1 MESFNITRLKRIV
14 KNTLNMIDKSRE
26 AIYDIAEGARRECTK
41 LEDELKQLKIE
52 VEKIIIQG
60 EELEQQL
67 KKSRMKLAL
76 ISKNFDKYTQD
87 DIRQAYE
94 SADKIR
100 IELAVNRER
109 EKFTIVRRNDLER
122 RLKEAYG
129 TVQKAEELVNQV
141 GTVMDYLSGDLSN
154 LDIHLDDAE
163 KRKYLAMRIIKAQ
176 EEERSRV
183 AREIH
188 DGPAQVMSN
197 VVLKAEICEKLIDVD
212 LEKARAELNNL
223 KKAIRDSLMDVR
235 RIIYD
240 LRPMSLEDLGL
251 IPTLQKY
258 VEKFSSETGIDVKFY
273 CTGAD
278 KAVNDK
284 NINLTI
290 FRVVQESLNNIR
302 KHSNANIA
310 DVRVEFTPEN
320 IAVRISDKGKGFD
333 TNLLKVEKDDNSGGF
348 GIFSMRERIE
358 LMNGTMDVF
367 SKPGKGT
374 IIKVILPYAEG

>member
-1 MESFNITRLKRIV
+1 MESFDINRLKRIV
-14 KNTLNMIDKSRE
+14 KNTINMIDKSRE
-26 AIYDIAEGARRECTK
+26 AIYDIAEGARRECDR
-41 LEDELKQLKIE
+41 LEDELNQLKIE
-52 VEKIIIQG
+52 VERIIIQG

-67 KKSRMKLAL
+67 KKSRMKLAY

-87 DIRQAYE
+87 DIRDAYE

-109 EKFTIVRRNDLER
+109 EKFTIIRRNDLER

-129 TVQKAEELVNQV
+129 TVKKAEELVNQV

-154 LDIHLDDAE
+154 LDIHLEDAE
-163 KRKYLAMRIIKAQ
+163 KRKYLAIRIIRAQ

-212 LEKARAELNNL
+212 LEKARVELDNL
-223 KKAIRDSLMDVR
+223 KKAVRNSLMDVR

-258 VEKFSSETGIDVKFY
+258 VEKFSSESGIDVKFY
-273 CTGAD
+273 CIGTD
-278 KAVNDK
+278 KAIIDK

-302 KHSNANIA
+302 KHSNAKTA
-310 DVRVEFTPEN
+310 DVRVEFTHEN
-320 IAVRISDKGKGFD
+320 IALKISDKGKGFD
-333 TNLLKVEKDDNSGGF
+333 TNLLKVEKDDDSGGF
-348 GIFSMRERIE
+348 GIFSMKERIE
-358 LMNGTMDVF
+358 LLNGTIDIT
-367 SKPGKGT
+367 SKIGKGT
-374 IIKVILPYAEG
+374 TIKVILPYTAG

>member
-1 MESFNITRLKRIV
+1 MDSFDITRLKRIV

-26 AIYDIAEGARRECTK
+26 AIYDIAEGARRECSR
-41 LEDELKQLKIE
+41 LEDELKQLKSE
-52 VEKIIIQG
+52 VERIIIQG

-76 ISKNFDKYTQD
+76 ISKNFDKYGQD
-87 DIRQAYE
+87 DIRLAYE

-129 TVQKAEELVNQV
+129 TVKRAEELVNQV

-154 LDIHLDDAE
+154 LDIQLEDAE
-163 KRKYLAMRIIKAQ
+163 KRKYLAVRIIKAQ

-188 DGPAQVMSN
+188 DGPAQMMSN

-223 KKAIRDSLMDVR
+223 KKAVRNSLMDVR

-240 LRPMSLEDLGL
+240 LKPMSLEDLGL

-258 VEKFSSETGIDVKFY
+258 VEKFSSESGIDVKFY
-273 CTGAD
+273 CMGKD
-278 KAVNDK
+278 KAINDK

-302 KHSNANIA
+302 KHSYTKTA
-310 DVRVEFTPEN
+310 DVRVEFTPKN
-320 IAVRISDKGKGFD
+320 IVVRISDKGKGFD
-333 TNLLKVEKDDNSGGF
+333 TNLLKVEKDDDSGGF
-348 GIFSMRERIE
+348 GIFSMKERIE
-358 LMNGTMDVF
+358 LLNGTMEVN
-367 SKPGKGT
+367 SKLGKGT
-374 IIKVILPYAEG
+374 VIKVILPYTEG

>member
-1 MESFNITRLKRIV
+1 MDSFDITRLKRIV

-26 AIYDIAEGARRECTK
+26 AIYDIAEGARRECSR

-52 VEKIIIQG
+52 VERIIIQG

-76 ISKNFDKYTQD
+76 ISKNFDKYGQD
-87 DIRQAYE
+87 DIRLAYE

-122 RLKEAYG
+122 RLKETYG
-129 TVQKAEELVNQV
+129 TVKRAEELVNQV

-154 LDIHLDDAE
+154 LDIQLEDAE
-163 KRKYLAMRIIKAQ
+163 KRKYLAVRIIKAQ

-188 DGPAQVMSN
+188 DGPAQMMSN

-223 KKAIRDSLMDVR
+223 KKAVRNSLMDVR

-240 LRPMSLEDLGL
+240 LKPMSLEDLGL

-258 VEKFSSETGIDVKFY
+258 VEKFSSESGIDVKFY
-273 CTGAD
+273 CMGKD
-278 KAVNDK
+278 KAINDK

-302 KHSNANIA
+302 KHSYTKTA
-310 DVRVEFTPEN
+310 DVRVEFTPKN
-320 IAVRISDKGKGFD
+320 IVVRISDKGKGFD
-333 TNLLKVEKDDNSGGF
+333 TNLLKVEKDDDSGGF
-348 GIFSMRERIE
+348 GIFSMKERIE
-358 LMNGTMDVF
+358 LLNGTMEVN
-367 SKPGKGT
+367 SKLGKGT
-374 IIKVILPYAEG
+374 VIKVILPYTEG

>member
-1 MESFNITRLKRIV
+1 
-14 KNTLNMIDKSRE
+14 MIDKSRE
-26 AIYDIAEGARRECTK
+26 AIYDIAEGARRECNR
-41 LEDELKQLKIE
+41 LEYELEQLKSE
-52 VEKIIIQG
+52 VERIIIQG

-67 KKSRMKLAL
+67 KKSRMRLAA
-76 ISKNFDKYTQD
+76 ISKNFDKYGQD
-87 DIRQAYE
+87 DIRMAYE

-129 TVQKAEELVNQV
+129 TVERAEQLVNQV

-154 LDIHLDDAE
+154 LDIHLEDTE
-163 KRKYLAMRIIKAQ
+163 KRKYLAIRITKAQ

-188 DGPAQVMSN
+188 DGPAQMMSN

-212 LEKARAELNNL
+212 LEKTRAELKNL
-223 KKAIRDSLMDVR
+223 KKTVRDSLKDVR

-240 LRPMSLEDLGL
+240 LKPMSLEDLGL
-251 IPTLQKY
+251 VPTLQKY
-258 VEKFSSETGIDVKFY
+258 VENFSSETGIDVKFH
-273 CTGAD
+273 CLGAD
-278 KAVNDK
+278 IANNDK

-302 KHSNANIA
+302 KHSCAKTA
-310 DVRVEFTPEN
+310 DVRVEFTPVN
-320 IAVRISDKGKGFD
+320 IAVRISDEGKGFD

-348 GIFSMRERIE
+348 GIFSMKERIE
-358 LMNGTMDVF
+358 LLNGTMEVQ
-367 SKPGKGT
+367 SKLGKGT
-374 IIKVILPYAEG
+374 VVKVILPHTEG

>member
-1 MESFNITRLKRIV
+1 MDSFDITRLKRIV

-26 AIYDIAEGARRECTK
+26 AIYDIAEGARRECSR

-52 VEKIIIQG
+52 VERIIIQG

-76 ISKNFDKYTQD
+76 ISKNFDKYGQD
-87 DIRQAYE
+87 DIRLAYE

-122 RLKEAYG
+122 RLKETYG
-129 TVQKAEELVNQV
+129 TVKRAEELVNQV

-154 LDIHLDDAE
+154 LDIQLEDAE
-163 KRKYLAMRIIKAQ
+163 KRKYLAVRIIKAQ

-188 DGPAQVMSN
+188 DGPAQMMSN

-223 KKAIRDSLMDVR
+223 KKAVRNSLMDVR

-240 LRPMSLEDLGL
+240 LKPMSLEDLGL

-258 VEKFSSETGIDVKFY
+258 VEKFSSESDIDVKFY
-273 CTGAD
+273 CMGKD
-278 KAVNDK
+278 KAINDK

-302 KHSNANIA
+302 KHSYTKTA
-310 DVRVEFTPEN
+310 DVRVEFTPKN
-320 IAVRISDKGKGFD
+320 IVVRISDKGKGFD
-333 TNLLKVEKDDNSGGF
+333 TNLLKVEKDDDSGGF
-348 GIFSMRERIE
+348 GIFSMKERIE
-358 LMNGTMDVF
+358 LLNGTMEVN
-367 SKPGKGT
+367 SKLGKGT
-374 IIKVILPYAEG
+374 VIKVILPYTEG

>member
-1 MESFNITRLKRIV
+1 MDSFDITRLKRIV

-26 AIYDIAEGARRECTK
+26 AIYDIAEGARRECSR

-52 VEKIIIQG
+52 VERIIIQG

-76 ISKNFDKYTQD
+76 ISKNFDKYGQD
-87 DIRQAYE
+87 DIRLAYE

-129 TVQKAEELVNQV
+129 TVKRAEELVNQV

-154 LDIHLDDAE
+154 LDIQLEDAE
-163 KRKYLAMRIIKAQ
+163 KRKYLAVRIIKAQ

-188 DGPAQVMSN
+188 DGPAQMMSN

-223 KKAIRDSLMDVR
+223 KKAVRNSLMDVR

-240 LRPMSLEDLGL
+240 LKPMSLEDLGL

-258 VEKFSSETGIDVKFY
+258 VEKFSSESGIDVKFY
-273 CTGAD
+273 CMGKD
-278 KAVNDK
+278 KAINDK

-302 KHSNANIA
+302 KHSYTKTA
-310 DVRVEFTPEN
+310 DVRVEFTPKN

-333 TNLLKVEKDDNSGGF
+333 TNLLKVEKDDDSGGF
-348 GIFSMRERIE
+348 GIFSMKERIE
-358 LMNGTMDVF
+358 LLNGTMEVN
-367 SKPGKGT
+367 SKLGKGT
-374 IIKVILPYAEG
+374 VIKVILPYTEG

>member
-1 MESFNITRLKRIV
+1 MDSFDITRLKRIV

-26 AIYDIAEGARRECTK
+26 AIYDIAEGARRECSR

-52 VEKIIIQG
+52 VERIIIQG

-76 ISKNFDKYTQD
+76 ISKNFDKYGQD
-87 DIRQAYE
+87 DIRLAYE

-129 TVQKAEELVNQV
+129 TVKRAEELVNQV

-154 LDIHLDDAE
+154 LDIQLEDAE
-163 KRKYLAMRIIKAQ
+163 KRKYLAVRIIKAQ

-188 DGPAQVMSN
+188 DGPAQMMSN

-223 KKAIRDSLMDVR
+223 KKAVRNSLMDVR
-235 RIIYD
+235 RIIYTI
-240 LRPMSLEDLGL
+240 G
-251 IPTLQKY
+251 IC
-258 VEKFSSETGIDVKFY
+258 SEQPITNATV
-273 CTGAD
+273 TA
-278 KAVNDK
+278 ANDAF
-284 NINLTI
+284 LM
-290 FRVVQESLNNIR
+290 ESLLIKGFLNITCASQAIP
-302 KHSNANIA
+302 K
-310 DVRVEFTPEN
+310 
-320 IAVRISDKGKGFD
+320 VRIAARINEGSSMSWAIVLISASDKKSV
-333 TNLLKVEKDDNSGGF
+333 L
-348 GIFSMRERIE
+348 
-358 LMNGTMDVF
+358 
-367 SKPGKGT
+367 P
-374 IIKVILPYAEG
+374 VISD

>member
-1 MESFNITRLKRIV
+1 MASFDITRLKRIV
-14 KNTLNMIDKSRE
+14 KNTINMIDKSRE
-26 AIYDIAEGARRECTK
+26 AIYDIAEGARRECSR
-41 LEDELKQLKIE
+41 LEGELQQLKVE
-52 VEKIIIQG
+52 VERIIIRG

-67 KKSRMKLAL
+67 KQSRMRLAL

-109 EKFTIVRRNDLER
+109 EKFAIVRRNDLER

-129 TVQKAEELVNQV
+129 TVEKAEQLVNQV
-141 GTVMDYLSGDLSN
+141 GMVMDYLSGDLSN
-154 LDIHLDDAE
+154 LDIHLEDTE
-163 KRKYLAMRIIKAQ
+163 KRKYLAIRIIKAQ
-176 EEERSRV
+176 EEERNRV

-188 DGPAQVMSN
+188 DGPAQMMSN

-212 LEKARAELNNL
+212 IEKARAELKNL
-223 KKAIRDSLMDVR
+223 KNAVRDSLKDVR

-240 LRPMSLEDLGL
+240 LKPMSLEDLGL

-258 VEKFSSETGIDVKFY
+258 IEKFSLESGIDVKFQCLGTDSANY
-273 CTGAD
+273 
-278 KAVNDK
+278 DK

-302 KHSNANIA
+302 KHSNAKTA
-310 DVRVEFTPEN
+310 DVKVEFTPAN

-333 TNLLKVEKDDNSGGF
+333 TNLLKVEKDADSGGF
-348 GIFSMRERIE
+348 GIFSMKERIE
-358 LMNGTMDVF
+358 LLNGTLDLH
-367 SKPGKGT
+367 SKIGKGT
-374 IIKVILPYAEG
+374 VIKVLLPLSEG

>member
-1 MESFNITRLKRIV
+1 MGSFDITRLKRIV
-14 KNTLNMIDKSRE
+14 KNTINMIDKSRE
-26 AIYDIAEGARRECTK
+26 AIYDIAEGARRECHR
-41 LEDELKQLKIE
+41 LEEELKQLKIE
-52 VEKIIIQG
+52 VERIIIQG

-76 ISKNFDKYTQD
+76 ISKNFDKYGQD
-87 DIRQAYE
+87 DIRLAYE

-122 RLKEAYG
+122 RLKETYG
-129 TVQKAEELVNQV
+129 TVKRAEELVNQV

-154 LDIHLDDAE
+154 LDIQLEDAE
-163 KRKYLAMRIIKAQ
+163 KRKYLAVRIIKAQ

-188 DGPAQVMSN
+188 DGPAQMMSN

-223 KKAIRDSLMDVR
+223 KKAVRNSLMDVR

-240 LRPMSLEDLGL
+240 LKPMSLEDLGL

-258 VEKFSSETGIDVKFY
+258 VEKFSSESGIDVKFY
-273 CTGAD
+273 CMGKD
-278 KAVNDK
+278 KAINDK

-302 KHSNANIA
+302 KHSYTKTA
-310 DVRVEFTPEN
+310 DVRVEFTPKN
-320 IAVRISDKGKGFD
+320 IVVRISDKGKGFD
-333 TNLLKVEKDDNSGGF
+333 TNLLKVEKDDDSGGF
-348 GIFSMRERIE
+348 GIFSMKERIE
-358 LMNGTMDVF
+358 LLNGTMEVN
-367 SKPGKGT
+367 SKLGKGT
-374 IIKVILPYAEG
+374 VIKVILPYTEG

>member
-1 MESFNITRLKRIV
+1 MDSFDITRLKRIV

-26 AIYDIAEGARRECTK
+26 AIYDIAEGARRECSR

-52 VEKIIIQG
+52 VERIIIQG

-76 ISKNFDKYTQD
+76 ISKNFDKYGQD
-87 DIRQAYE
+87 DIRLAYE

-129 TVQKAEELVNQV
+129 TVKRAEELVNQV

-154 LDIHLDDAE
+154 LDIQLEDAE
-163 KRKYLAMRIIKAQ
+163 KRKYLAVRIIKAQ

-188 DGPAQVMSN
+188 DGPAQMMSN

-223 KKAIRDSLMDVR
+223 KKAVRNSLMDVR

-240 LRPMSLEDLGL
+240 LKPMSLEDLGL

-258 VEKFSSETGIDVKFY
+258 VEKFSSESGIDVKFY
-273 CTGAD
+273 CMGKD
-278 KAVNDK
+278 KAINDK

-302 KHSNANIA
+302 KHSYTKTA
-310 DVRVEFTPEN
+310 DVRVEFTPKN
-320 IAVRISDKGKGFD
+320 IVVRISDKGKGFD
-333 TNLLKVEKDDNSGGF
+333 TNLLKVEKDDDSGGF
-348 GIFSMRERIE
+348 GIFSMKERIE
-358 LMNGTMDVF
+358 LLNGTMEVN
-367 SKPGKGT
+367 SKLGKGT
-374 IIKVILPYAEG
+374 VIKVILPYTEG

>member
-1 MESFNITRLKRIV
+1 MDSFDITRLKRIV

-26 AIYDIAEGARRECTK
+26 AIYDIAEGARRECSR

-52 VEKIIIQG
+52 VERIIIQG

-76 ISKNFDKYTQD
+76 ISKNFDKYGQD
-87 DIRQAYE
+87 DIRLAYE

-122 RLKEAYG
+122 RLKETYG
-129 TVQKAEELVNQV
+129 TVKRAEELVNQV

-154 LDIHLDDAE
+154 LDIQLEDAE
-163 KRKYLAMRIIKAQ
+163 KRKYLAVRIIKAQ

-188 DGPAQVMSN
+188 DGPAQMMSN

-223 KKAIRDSLMDVR
+223 KKAVRNSLMDVR

-240 LRPMSLEDLGL
+240 LKPMSLEDLGL

-258 VEKFSSETGIDVKFY
+258 VEKEYGPGSTIDKSLPVSRLNSASFTKPSLLPSEMFITSFCLNSAIR
-273 CTGAD
+273 
-278 KAVNDK
+278 AV
-284 NINLTI
+284 
-290 FRVVQESLNNIR
+290 F
-302 KHSNANIA
+302 
-310 DVRVEFTPEN
+310 
-320 IAVRISDKGKGFD
+320 
-333 TNLLKVEKDDNSGGF
+333 
-348 GIFSMRERIE
+348 E
-358 LMNGTMDVF
+358 LG
-367 SKPGKGT
+367 SCIP
-374 IIKVILPYAEG
+374 LRS